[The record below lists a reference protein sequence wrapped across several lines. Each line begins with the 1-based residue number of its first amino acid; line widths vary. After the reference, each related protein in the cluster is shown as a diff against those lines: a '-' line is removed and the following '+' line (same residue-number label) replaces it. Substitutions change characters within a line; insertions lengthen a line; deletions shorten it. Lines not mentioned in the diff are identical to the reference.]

1 MIVGAVCHTKTSTM
15 PWRESWQPRRFLAA
29 NDADKVLIYLIYLA
43 TLSTLPTSLRWQ
55 PRSAVGRLDR
65 DGRTLAALWP
75 FGASLDDFGAVT

>member
-1 MIVGAVCHTKTSTM
+1 MVVPAVTKTSTL
-15 PWRESWQPRRFLAA
+15 PGRASWHPRGFLAEIFP
-29 NDADKVLIYLIYLA
+29 DKVLIYLIYLA